1 VFWANLC
8 IPLPPNPPD
17 QFEALFDC
25 LVEFVVAMV
34 EEDDHFVVF
43 PYHLSDYNDPED
55 LLLPINDLDMVPD
68 DISEWLQYFPQA
80 KPCLKGGDLY
90 TLALV
95 GFSKPFP
102 KVMKA
107 LALWFCKKKYSIWQS
122 ALQSEKLTS
131 LGWLLFSAPL
141 MDIDL

>member
-1 VFWANLC
+1 MISPHPSIALSQRNTFTLKDDPMCFWLISISPC
-8 IPLPPNPPD
+8 LPPN

-34 EEDDHFVVF
+34 EKDDHFVIF
-43 PYHLSDYNDPED
+43 PYYLSDYDHPED
-55 LLLPINDLDMVPD
+55 LPPPINDPDMVPD
-68 DISEWLQYFPQA
+68 DIDKWLQYFSQA

-90 TLALV
+90 MLALV

-107 LALWFCKKKYSIWQS
+107 LALWFPKKKYGIWQS
-122 ALQSEKLTS
+122 AL
-131 LGWLLFSAPL
+131 
-141 MDIDL
+141 